1 MEASDSSTAA
11 ATAGATVAMASA
23 TAKAAGS
30 SRAVKS
36 STSNNKKKASSDSST
51 AAATAGATI
60 ASSSTAAK
68 AAAAAGLAT
77 KSNMNI
83 DNILD
88 DFSDG
93 DSSLNSDST
102 AATSVNGGLNTSAYT
117 LTGIL
122 DGPAPLDDRVT
133 SLTSEDGGNGG
144 YLPKNL
150 KGSNGSNSGTSS
162 RTNKQEAFEGTY
174 RSRSAMAKLNLKK
187 DILHVA
193 CETHDAPTTTKS
205 MAGGD
210 RTGDEDEGDDANLQ
224 NGNRRGVGESRTIS
238 PKKNTSLREKQR
250 LAEKLSLL
258 GNTNNSGNGP
268 SSPSRSRSLGRKRK
282 DERSSKEEIQARQQL
297 RSIERRKLEEEEKAS
312 RDLMLPADFKRSDS
326 KELQNDLRNG
336 NGESRDSLE
345 EEGYMV

>member
-1 MEASDSSTAA
+1 
-11 ATAGATVAMASA
+11 
-23 TAKAAGS
+23 
-30 SRAVKS
+30 
-36 STSNNKKKASSDSST
+36 
-51 AAATAGATI
+51 
-60 ASSSTAAK
+60 
-68 AAAAAGLAT
+68 
-77 KSNMNI
+77 
-83 DNILD
+83 
-88 DFSDG
+88 
-93 DSSLNSDST
+93 
-102 AATSVNGGLNTSAYT
+102 
-117 LTGIL
+117 
-122 DGPAPLDDRVT
+122 
-133 SLTSEDGGNGG
+133 LTSEDGGNG

-150 KGSNGSNSGTSS
+150 NGNNGSNNGTSS

-210 RTGDEDEGDDANLQ
+210 RTDDDEEGDDANPQ

-258 GNTNNSGNGP
+258 GNTNNNSVNGP

-282 DERSSKEEIQARQQL
+282 DERSSKEEMQARQQL
-297 RSIERRKLEEEEKAS
+297 RSIERIQLKEEDKRA
-312 RDLMLPADFKRSDS
+312 RDLILPVDFKRSDS
-326 KELQNDLRNG
+326 MELQNDTRNG
-336 NGESRDSLE
+336 NGESRDSSE